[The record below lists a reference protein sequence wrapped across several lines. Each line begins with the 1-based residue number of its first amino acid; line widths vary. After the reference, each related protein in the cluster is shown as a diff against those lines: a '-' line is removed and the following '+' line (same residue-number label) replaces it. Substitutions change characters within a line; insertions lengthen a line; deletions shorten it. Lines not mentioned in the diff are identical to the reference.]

1 MNYLKIYTLLLCAVL
16 ITACSDDEEQ
26 FNSGAATV
34 SLQETVMTVKESA
47 GLCTVPVVVTGEHTG
62 TIRVTFELK
71 DHTAKEDE
79 NYIVTTKTLLIPAGQ
94 ETINFEF
101 KTVDDK
107 DVNDDR
113 SFDIEI
119 TDVKGASIGT
129 NNRLTV
135 TIKDNDSSFYET
147 ISGTWVFTGTASA
160 TNASNVQVGFS
171 VKVNTAEEGTEA
183 YEHYLVCS
191 NKNGFDPDND
201 IEWEFSWRL
210 HYEYDSAAQKTY
222 LSIVPGEDVASYGP
236 YTIRF
241 RRLALDGSTSDVYCG
256 EYDVETK
263 TVTFENAN
271 LIGDMYKDGL
281 IQIQKFRLFGCK
293 MEHIR

>member
-16 ITACSDDEEQ
+16 IAACSDDEEQ

-107 DVNDDR
+107 VVNDDR

-119 TDVKGASIGT
+119 ADVKGASIGT

-135 TIKDNDSSFYET
+135 IIKDNDSSFM
-147 ISGTWVFTGTASA
+147 
-160 TNASNVQVGFS
+160 
-171 VKVNTAEEGTEA
+171 K
-183 YEHYLVCS
+183 
-191 NKNGFDPDND
+191 
-201 IEWEFSWRL
+201 
-210 HYEYDSAAQKTY
+210 
-222 LSIVPGEDVASYGP
+222 
-236 YTIRF
+236 RF
-241 RRLALDGSTSDVYCG
+241 REPGYLPEQL
-256 EYDVETK
+256 
-263 TVTFENAN
+263 
-271 LIGDMYKDGL
+271 LLPMLPMYKWDSP
-281 IQIQKFRLFGCK
+281 
-293 MEHIR
+293 

>member
-1 MNYLKIYTLLLCAVL
+1 
-16 ITACSDDEEQ
+16 
-26 FNSGAATV
+26 
-34 SLQETVMTVKESA
+34 MTVKESA

-94 ETINFEF
+94 EAINFEF

-107 DVNDDR
+107 VVNDDR

-119 TDVKGASIGT
+119 ADVKGGSIGT

-147 ISGTWVFTGTASA
+147 LSGTWIFTGTASA

-241 RRLALDGSTSDVYCG
+241 RRLALDGSTSDVYRG

>member
-16 ITACSDDEEQ
+16 IAACSDDEEQ

-107 DVNDDR
+107 VVNDDR

-119 TDVKGASIGT
+119 ADVKGITAMNIPSPRVSPGRKRYT
-129 NNRLTV
+129 GLSNPL
-135 TIKDNDSSFYET
+135 SSEPVIFQL
-147 ISGTWVFTGTASA
+147 SSMSTGSSSA
-160 TNASNVQVGFS
+160 PSSSVIYLMFSSSSLVLNV
-171 VKVNTAEEGTEA
+171 
-183 YEHYLVCS
+183 H
-191 NKNGFDPDND
+191 
-201 IEWEFSWRL
+201 
-210 HYEYDSAAQKTY
+210 
-222 LSIVPGEDVASYGP
+222 
-236 YTIRF
+236 
-241 RRLALDGSTSDVYCG
+241 
-256 EYDVETK
+256 VE
-263 TVTFENAN
+263 
-271 LIGDMYKDGL
+271 
-281 IQIQKFRLFGCK
+281 
-293 MEHIR
+293 